1 MKKIVISLVI
11 YILSSGIV
19 YAGTLLNYPYVY
31 KGVRSLGMGGAF
43 TAVGKDAEALFYNP
57 AGLYDMGFQLSV
69 FNPLI
74 EVNTDTIN
82 LAKEIDDLNKISDP
96 DEQEAATFD
105 LLKDKAGDIGH
116 FRFSLFPH
124 FAVKNFALGAVGN
137 SSFDMRLHDI
147 GNSQGPL
154 ELNGGYVYGPITGF
168 SMGVPG
174 TDLRFGVGF
183 KFLYNRW
190 LQENFTFSDIFDFMD
205 DPKTIED
212 KTEDLEEEKTDFSL
226 DAGVLYD
233 LPYAESLK
241 PKIGFSILDITDL
254 DFQKDGTGLRI
265 PMRANIG
272 ASINPSLVGFM
283 DTIIAVDYQDI
294 TYAYD
299 QDSSFGKRLHV
310 GGELGFLSRHIL
322 LRAGLNQGYPALGA
336 ELDLWLLRVAYAQYS
351 EEMGAYAGQDKD
363 TRQLV
368 QINIGW

>member
-1 MKKIVISLVI
+1 MKKIIFLIVFL
-11 YILSSGIV
+11 ILSIEIAH
-19 YAGTLLNYPYVY
+19 AGTMLNYPYVY
-31 KGVRSLGMGGAF
+31 KGIRSSGMGGTF

-69 FNPLI
+69 INPLI
-74 EVNTDTIN
+74 EINDNVLELGEDAMKAVEKEDETESLDAMTDLVGKHMGKVIH
-82 LAKEIDDLNKISDP
+82 
-96 DEQEAATFD
+96 
-105 LLKDKAGDIGH
+105 G
-116 FRFSLFPH
+116 RFAFFPH
-124 FAVKNFALGAVGN
+124 FAVKNFALGAVGQGTI
-137 SSFDMRLHDI
+137 DTRLH
-147 GNSQGPL
+147 NPLSSQGAF
-154 ELNGGYVYGPITGF
+154 EVQGGVIYGPTTGF
-168 SMGVPG
+168 SIGIPG
-174 TDLRFGVGF
+174 TGLRLGAGF
-183 KFLYNRW
+183 KYMFNRW
-190 LQENFTFSDIFDFMD
+190 VVENLTVSDV
-205 DPKTIED
+205 TN
-212 KTEDLEEEKTDFSL
+212 TEDNKLQDKLEDQFSEKTDFSL

-310 GGELGFLSRHIL
+310 GGELGFLARHIL

>member
-1 MKKIVISLVI
+1 LLRKGKTMKKIIILTVFF
-11 YILSSGIV
+11 ILSAELAN
-19 YAGTLLNYPYVY
+19 AGSMLNYPYVY
-31 KGVRSLGMGGAF
+31 KGIRSTGMGGTF

-69 FNPLI
+69 LNPLI
-74 EVNTDTIN
+74 EVNDNVLDLTSDVIDAMDIQDETERMSALTDLIN
-82 LAKEIDDLNKISDP
+82 KNMGEIIHGRL
-96 DEQEAATFD
+96 
-105 LLKDKAGDIGH
+105 
-116 FRFSLFPH
+116 SLFPH
-124 FAVKNFALGAVGN
+124 VAAKSFALGAVGQGQI
-137 SSFDMRLHDI
+137 DARLH
-147 GNSQGPL
+147 NPLSSQGAV
-154 ELNGGYVYGPITGF
+154 EVQGGYLYGPVTGF
-168 SMGVPG
+168 SLGIPG
-174 TDLRFGVGF
+174 TGLRFGAGF
-183 KFLYNRW
+183 KYLFNTW
-190 LQENFTFSDIFDFMD
+190 VEENFTV
-205 DPKTIED
+205 
-212 KTEDLEEEKTDFSL
+212 TEIASESIDLEETLIEKADFSL

-233 LPYAESLK
+233 LPYAEFLK
-241 PKIGFSILDITDL
+241 PKIGLGLLDITDL
-254 DFQKDGTGLRI
+254 DFKDGDQGRVI
-265 PMRANIG
+265 PMRVNIG

-283 DTIIAVDYQDI
+283 DTIIAIDYQDL